1 MQLMTQNVRVT
12 YQARYN
18 YHVNPF
24 KHDSLIVLLNYIILR
39 KDVFNYFYAYLEKNK
54 LVIIRLLRKNYVQPC
69 EK

>member
-24 KHDSLIVLLNYIILR
+24 KHEFVDSFI
-39 KDVFNYFYAYLEKNK
+39 K
-54 LVIIRLLRKNYVQPC
+54 LHYSKKRRI
-69 EK
+69 